1 MKKYLNLFT
10 ALLASLQP
18 KSGLPI
24 IDTYGQS
31 TFTQDQQQD
40 LMEWLFA
47 SLMGAGYFGK
57 AHLIWTMV
65 RTGNER
71 CLLLYRTHSRRDAL
85 FALKFVQIPLNRSL
99 INPYFRFKT
108 LVSS

>member
-1 MKKYLNLFT
+1 MKKYLHLFT
-10 ALLASLQP
+10 ALIASLQP

-47 SLMGAGYFGK
+47 SLIGAGYFSK
-57 AHLIWTMV
+57 AHLIWDDDQGREREIFTALP
-65 RTGNER
+65 RT
-71 CLLLYRTHSRRDAL
+71 
-85 FALKFVQIPLNRSL
+85 
-99 INPYFRFKT
+99 
-108 LVSS
+108 